1 MTDRVFTLD
10 LEKYSSGERGAP
22 AKGVG
27 RVSGARVQISPS
39 PPNMNNHHILYDEV
53 VIFYFQLYA
62 VLDNIP
68 APCVDVLLK
77 TVQIDFSAG

>member
-1 MTDRVFTLD
+1 
-10 LEKYSSGERGAP
+10 
-22 AKGVG
+22 
-27 RVSGARVQISPS
+27 
-39 PPNMNNHHILYDEV
+39 MNNHHILYDEV

-77 TVQIDFSAG
+77 TVQIDFSAGWCNNKDVIKLYL

>member
-1 MTDRVFTLD
+1 
-10 LEKYSSGERGAP
+10 
-22 AKGVG
+22 
-27 RVSGARVQISPS
+27 
-39 PPNMNNHHILYDEV
+39 MNNHHILYDEV